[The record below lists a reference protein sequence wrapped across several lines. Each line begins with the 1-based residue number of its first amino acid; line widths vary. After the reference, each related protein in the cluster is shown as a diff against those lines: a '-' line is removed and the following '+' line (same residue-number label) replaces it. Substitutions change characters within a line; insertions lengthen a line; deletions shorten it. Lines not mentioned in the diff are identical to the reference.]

1 MPILTW
7 WQVLAAGA
15 LLGWVAMWIMDT
27 VFWRR
32 RAREDSVISGL
43 RQELTLSEVARLKL
57 VEERAQIRQAEQERD
72 EVRAEMERE
81 RETLLAQLQ
90 EERAA
95 WEADRIAE
103 REATQ
108 VALAEAEAELTEL
121 KLRWETGQPMLPI
134 EVMEVGPV
142 RPLPEPKWPAGV
154 GDQTQALEE
163 LEAHLVRARSEMR
176 FLRSQ
181 LGTGRPFMDELEMLP
196 GITPVLERRLYENGI
211 MTFEEVARL
220 SPVELDEILQL
231 RPWQK
236 VDLNR
241 VQTEA
246 RGRARGTLA

>member
-1 MPILTW
+1 
-7 WQVLAAGA
+7 
-15 LLGWVAMWIMDT
+15 MWIMDT
-27 VFWRR
+27 AFWRR
-32 RAREDSVISGL
+32 RAREDSVISTL

-57 VEERAQIRQAEQERD
+57 VEERGQIREAERERD
-72 EVRAEMERE
+72 AARAEMERE
-81 RETLLAQLQ
+81 RESLLAQMQ

-121 KLRWETGQPMLPI
+121 KQRWETGQPMLPI

-142 RPLPEPKWPAGV
+142 RPLPEPKWPAGDA
-154 GDQTQALEE
+154 DQIQILEE
-163 LEAHLVRARSEMR
+163 LEADLVRARSEIR

-196 GITPVLERRLYENGI
+196 GITPVLERRLYESGI

-220 SPVELDEILQL
+220 SPAELDEILQL
-231 RPWQK
+231 KPWQK
-236 VDLNR
+236 VDVNR